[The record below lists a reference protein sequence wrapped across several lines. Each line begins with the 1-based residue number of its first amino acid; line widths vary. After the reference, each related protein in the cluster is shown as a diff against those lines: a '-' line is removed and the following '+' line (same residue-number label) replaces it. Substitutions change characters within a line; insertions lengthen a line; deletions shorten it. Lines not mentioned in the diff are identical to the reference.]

1 MSGSRNSTWPVSS
14 WWWWKAGPAGDAR
27 DYRGSGSAWYHPS
40 VVLSIL
46 VYGYATGVF
55 SRRKSDRRSV
65 THHASAGGGFEQGYN
80 ALAAMAADSLLVV
93 AIDPGL
99 RP

>member
-1 MSGSRNSTWPVSS
+1 
-14 WWWWKAGPAGDAR
+14 
-27 DYRGSGSAWYHPS
+27 
-40 VVLSIL
+40 VLSIL

-99 RP
+99 RWGKRGAGGERQAADRADGGEVEDSA